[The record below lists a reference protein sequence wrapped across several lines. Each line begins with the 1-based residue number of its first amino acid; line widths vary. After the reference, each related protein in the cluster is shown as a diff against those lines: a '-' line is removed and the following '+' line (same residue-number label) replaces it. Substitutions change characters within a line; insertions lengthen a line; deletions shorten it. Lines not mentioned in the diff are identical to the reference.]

1 MGKPKPQAMPFE
13 NNQQNTFGWQSMPMD
28 NPFVKAY
35 QDTNV
40 EIDPGAR
47 QRTDLEE
54 QASNNRWNSAFTM
67 GIPET
72 IRMQMAGAEQRG
84 IRRDGADA
92 QQQARYRQNALQL
105 QKNERLLPQLTQ
117 TGGKSSGF
125 NSVQGQPGFFGR
137 IGNSFAD
144 AFGAALGAGGAG
156 LI

>member
-1 MGKPKPQAMPFE
+1 MGKPKAQKMPFE
-13 NNQQNTFGWQSMPMD
+13 NTTQNTFDWQSMPMD
-28 NPFVKAY
+28 NPFVQRY
-35 QDTNV
+35 MDTNV

-105 QKNERLLPQLTQ
+105 QKNERMLPQLTQ

-125 NSVQGQPGFFGR
+125 NTQMPQSGGFW
-137 IGNSFAD
+137 NSL
-144 AFGAALGAGGAG
+144 LGAGGQIGGAAIGAG